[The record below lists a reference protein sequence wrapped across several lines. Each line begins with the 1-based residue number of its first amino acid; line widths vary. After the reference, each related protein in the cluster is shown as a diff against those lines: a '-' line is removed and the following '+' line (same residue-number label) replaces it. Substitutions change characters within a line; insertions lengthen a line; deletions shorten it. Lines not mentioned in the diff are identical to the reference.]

1 MYIPFSDESNLS
13 ALVKA
18 QLQSLMEQSSAD
30 VVAVASAAG
39 DISTIRSFLKDNPDK
54 VHVYRQMHDG
64 MYMYVHVFHACV
76 YR

>member
-1 MYIPFSDESNLS
+1 MCIPFSDESNLS

-54 VHVYRQMHDG
+54 VSRQMHDG
-64 MYMYVHVFHACV
+64 MYMCVYVLHACV